1 MEMETLT
8 PTLLRELID
17 HIDVYE
23 TQGTGKHRTQR
34 ITIFY
39 RFVGYIDIPESPEDD
54 PYTADTRQGVE
65 EGTSPNWHKNSRHK
79 ACKTRIKA
87 EKTGVH
93 NKSVMNTRNGKS
105 TARGYN
111 APCFA
116 GVVHFCGVCPDA
128 PNIRDRRDR
137 IITIA
142 LLLLPFGVEVLHLRF
157 FATATAHDTVKDIMN
172 VASKRAIQR
181 EFRHTSFLQ
190 RPP

>member
-1 MEMETLT
+1 MELKEKISETRQRLASLNTMQQNKDHFLTAVRKFMEMETLT

-39 RFVGYIDIPESPEDD
+39 RFVGYIDIPEAPEDE

-79 ACKTRIKA
+79 TCKTRIKA

-93 NKSVMNTRNGKS
+93 NKSVMNTRNG
-105 TARGYN
+105 
-111 APCFA
+111 
-116 GVVHFCGVCPDA
+116 CGG
-128 PNIRDRRDR
+128 R
-137 IITIA
+137 T
-142 LLLLPFGVEVLHLRF
+142 
-157 FATATAHDTVKDIMN
+157 
-172 VASKRAIQR
+172 
-181 EFRHTSFLQ
+181 
-190 RPP
+190 